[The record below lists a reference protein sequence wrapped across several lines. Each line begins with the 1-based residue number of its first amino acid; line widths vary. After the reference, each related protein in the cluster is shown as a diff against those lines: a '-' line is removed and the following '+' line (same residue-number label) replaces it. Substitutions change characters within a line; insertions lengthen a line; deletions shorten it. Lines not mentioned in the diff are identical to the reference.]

1 MIIFLIFVAHFI
13 FWIYIFF
20 KKKKEDSLSAAFQNL
35 IFVVIIFAVGWT
47 LFTLL
52 LNIFMEPE
60 GFGTLVI
67 EKLWGDKDQIIGFN
81 RDTITLLFL
90 SVAEFFF
97 FKNHFK
103 E

>member
-47 LFTLL
+47 LFTLII
-52 LNIFMEPE
+52 NIFVEPE

-67 EKLWGDKDQIIGFN
+67 EKLWGDKDQIISFN
-81 RDTITLLFL
+81 RDTITLLLL
-90 SVAEFFF
+90 SIAEFFF
-97 FKNHFK
+97 FKSFAK
-103 E
+103 K